1 MNRISYSQYSK
12 WASCPYSWKLKYID
26 DLSEFEHNI
35 YLIFGSATHTV
46 IQKYLEVMYSESIR
60 KADELNLS
68 EMLQGELINEFKKA
82 EKSDNK
88 APCTKKE
95 LYDFFDDGI
104 KILDYFKKHRGE
116 YFPKQGWEL
125 LGCEIPLSVDLERKI
140 TFVGYIDVAI
150 KHKPTNRVKIIDIKT
165 STMGWNKYQKKD
177 KVKTSQLLLYKHFFA
192 KQQNHPIENIDV
204 EYFIV
209 KRKLWEN
216 AAFPQ
221 KQIQTFSP
229 ANGKVSI
236 NKVTKELDNFI
247 NTSFDENGNYIS
259 EQNATPSKKNCKW
272 CEFRKTKYCKLG
284 V

>member
-12 WASCPYSWKLKYID
+12 WASCPYSWELKYINE
-26 DLSEFEHNI
+26 LSEFEHNI
-35 YLIFGSATHTV
+35 YLIFGSSIHTV
-46 IQKYLEVMYSESIR
+46 MQEYLTVMYNESIR
-60 KADELNLS
+60 KADELDLS
-68 EMLQGELINEFKKA
+68 KMLQSELINEFRKA
-82 EKSDNK
+82 TESDGK

-95 LYDFFDDGI
+95 LYEFFDDGLE
-104 KILDYFKKHRGE
+104 ILDYFKKHRGE

-125 LGCEIPLSVDLERKI
+125 LGCEIPLSVDLEKKI

-150 KHKPTNRVKIIDIKT
+150 RHIPTNRVKIIDIKT

-177 KVKTSQLLLYKHFFA
+177 KTKTSQLLLYKYFFA

-209 KRKLWEN
+209 KRRLWEN

-221 KQIQTFSP
+221 KRIQIFSP

-236 NKVTKELDNFI
+236 NRVTKELDSFI
-247 NTSFDENGNYIS
+247 NSSFDESGDYIS
-259 EQNATPSKKNCKW
+259 EHTPTPSKKNCKW
-272 CEFRKTKYCKLG
+272 CEFRKTKYCRVG